1 VRALAIPTEAGKV
14 QEMERLTAAAVG
26 EFGRFEEIPL
36 FRQAVNWSHLAMGRR
51 VLALIISVPLVL
63 CAQKATRQAEVKI
76 QKTSLTRD
84 QEIQLGKEA
93 AAQVEREME
102 VVHNA
107 EVEAWLNRIGQ
118 GLAKTPQANAY
129 PYYFKLVNEDSINA
143 FALPGGPMYVHTG
156 LLKAADTEGEVAGVL
171 AHEMSHVA
179 LRHGAA
185 QMGKQQTWGTLFGVL
200 GTAVGVATGG
210 SNGECGMLCQAGQ
223 LGAGIGGASV
233 LTRFSRGY
241 ERDADLNG
249 ARMMAS
255 AGYNPMDLP
264 RFFEKLQSKLGS
276 AGEPKGLSL
285 WLSDHPATGSRIQ
298 YVADD
303 IKFYQQRE
311 YSADTGQFP
320 RIKQVVA
327 RIPAPKP
334 KPAFLVL
341 AKKGATQRTNIPEG
355 FKDYQANGFAIAYP
369 GAWQAGQAQ
378 TGGSLYIIPQGGA
391 AQSKNSGVELI
402 AGAMIDYYIPKTG
415 ATADLEA
422 TTREFLDGLR
432 QGDSNLRSFTPER
445 TQVGGKP
452 AIVTKLT
459 TRTSYQQ
466 DPEQI
471 ARLYTVAREAGLWYI
486 VVATPP
492 SRQADIDPTLQQL
505 VRSVQFPD

>member
-1 VRALAIPTEAGKV
+1 MRSSV
-14 QEMERLTAAAVG
+14 
-26 EFGRFEEIPL
+26 F
-36 FRQAVNWSHLAMGRR
+36 
-51 VLALIISVPLVL
+51 ALILILPLVL
-63 CAQKATRQAEVKI
+63 PAQKPGRQAEVKI

-102 VVHNA
+102 VVHNP

-118 GLAKTPQANAY
+118 NLANTPQANAY
-129 PYYFKLVNEDSINA
+129 PFYFKIVNEDSINA

-200 GTAVGVATGG
+200 GAAVGVAAGG

-241 ERDADLNG
+241 EHDADLNG

-303 IKFYQQRE
+303 IRFYSQRD
-311 YSADTGQFP
+311 YNADTGQFP
-320 RIKQVVA
+320 RIKQLVA

-341 AKKGATQRTNIPEG
+341 AKKGATARSNIPDG
-355 FKDYQANGFAIAYP
+355 FKDYQANGFAVAYP
-369 GAWQAGQAQ
+369 ATWQAGQAK

-391 AQSKNSGVELI
+391 LQSRSGDVELV
-402 AGAMIDYYIPKTG
+402 AGAMIDYYIPKAGTG
-415 ATADLEA
+415 AAVDLEPA
-422 TTREFLDGLR
+422 TREFLDGLR
-432 QGDSNLRSFTPER
+432 QGDQNLRYFTPER
-445 TQVGGKP
+445 VQIGGQP
-452 AIVTKLT
+452 AMVTRLT
-459 TRTSYQQ
+459 TRTSSQS
-466 DPEQI
+466 DPEQT
-471 ARLYTVAREAGLWYI
+471 ARLYTVVRETGIWYI
-486 VVATPP
+486 VAATPP
-492 SRQADIDPTLQQL
+492 SRQADFDPILQQI